1 MDKRPFR
8 GESLKARSDIAK
20 GGIMTILGGR
30 GKTSQTNCPHSTTI
44 AVISAG
50 VERIVCESCG
60 NVSFVFRDDMTVEIN
75 RDMFARTI
83 DQLHAEVT
91 VGVSA

>member
-1 MDKRPFR
+1 
-8 GESLKARSDIAK
+8 
-20 GGIMTILGGR
+20 MTILGGR
-30 GKTSQTNCPHSTTI
+30 GKPSQANCQHSTTI

-75 RDMFARTI
+75 RDMFARTV
-83 DQLHAEVT
+83 DQMDAEVT